1 MAELEI
7 KSNFTLS
14 MKQRKF
20 IDVEKII
27 SDKNPKA
34 LKWMPG
40 FVLRY
45 LKRIIHEQDI
55 NTFLAKNEDK
65 KNTEF
70 CHEVVDY
77 LKISIEVENIERIPK
92 DGKICLVMNHPLGGM
107 DAMIL
112 VAALDGHRDDL
123 KFIVNDILMNLNN
136 LSEIFVGVDKSSKNR
151 GEAHK
156 KVTDLFKSENTVC
169 IFPAGLVSRK
179 IKGKVEDLE
188 WKKAYVTNSKAS
200 DRKIIPIFI
209 EGRLSNFFYRL
220 SNIRKFFRIKAN
232 IEMLYL
238 ANELYK
244 QKNAHIKFI
253 IGEPIEREM
262 LYETKK
268 DRATSEKIRERVYA
282 LSN

>member
-1 MAELEI
+1 
-7 KSNFTLS
+7 
-14 MKQRKF
+14 MKQDKF

-27 SDKNPKA
+27 ADKNPKA

-45 LKRIIHEQDI
+45 LKKIIHERDI
-55 NTFLAKNEDK
+55 NDFLAKNTDK

-77 LKISIEVENIERIPK
+77 LNISIEVENIERIPK
-92 DGKICLVMNHPLGGM
+92 EGRICLVMNHPLGGM
-107 DAMIL
+107 DAIIL

-123 KFIVNDILMNLNN
+123 KFIVNDILMNLKN
-136 LSEIFVGVDKSSKNR
+136 LSEIFVGIDKSSKVR

-156 KVTDLFKSENTVC
+156 KVTELFNSDHTVC

-179 IKGKVEDLE
+179 IKGKVQDLE
-188 WKKAYVTNSKAS
+188 WKKAFVTNSKLS
-200 DRKIIPIFI
+200 DRTIIPIYI

-220 SNIRKFFRIKAN
+220 SNIRKFFKIKAN
-232 IEMLYL
+232 IEMIYL

-253 IGEPIEREM
+253 VGEPIEREL
-262 LYETKK
+262 LYESKK
-268 DRATSEKIRERVYA
+268 DRATSEKIRERLYA